1 MKTIRINK
9 QALVKPFIALMLLCG
24 VSVAQAESDKSNFVG
39 VGTYAISAVFTSPY
53 ASDMNFS
60 GNSVYLGHASESGA
74 FRLGLYQAEDTDY
87 YVKTRGV
94 ELQFLVGANMNANG
108 LKLYI
113 GPGYFSEKLTDTVAG
128 NGFSGS
134 ISGFALVGGIGLNGD
149 SFSVDLTVTARDT
162 GAYDDSISNE
172 LGVQVND
179 VFADVITTSLVLSAR
194 F

>member
-9 QALVKPFIALMLLCG
+9 QALAKPFIAMALLCG
-24 VSVAQAESDKSNFVG
+24 ISVAQAESDKSNFIG

-53 ASDMNFS
+53 APDMKFS

-74 FRLGLYQAEDTDY
+74 IRLGIYQAEDSDY

-94 ELQFLVGANMNANG
+94 DLQLLVGANMNANG

-113 GPGYFSEKLTDTVAG
+113 GPGYFSETLTATAAG
-128 NGFSGS
+128 NSLAGS
-134 ISGFALVGGIGLNGD
+134 ISGFQLVGGIGLNAD